1 VRKGPAS
8 DLSTRQARVNYCVR
22 VGPRFVHLSL
32 DAALSRSQRAA
43 VLNAYRKDVQRMRH
57 DQA

>member
-1 VRKGPAS
+1 VRKGPAT

-22 VGPRFVHLSL
+22 VSGRYAHFSL

-57 DQA
+57 EA